1 MIKPKR
7 RTRLIVM
14 TLLLGSLCCF
24 IVNMFL
30 HSLVVGAVI
39 SLPISVFVAMV
50 LDLVFFETGPEHLN
64 RLYGGYEE

>member
-1 MIKPKR
+1 
-7 RTRLIVM
+7 
-14 TLLLGSLCCF
+14 
-24 IVNMFL
+24 MFL